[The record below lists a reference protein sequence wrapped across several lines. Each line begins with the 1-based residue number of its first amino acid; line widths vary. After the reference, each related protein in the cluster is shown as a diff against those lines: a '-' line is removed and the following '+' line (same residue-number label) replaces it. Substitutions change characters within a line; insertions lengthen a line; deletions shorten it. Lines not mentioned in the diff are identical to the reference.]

1 MLFLYHGDTMNNK
14 DLMYKF
20 IKDIEASKLT
30 TNFICDILKYQ
41 ELNDY
46 NYIFRIK
53 EESTNIIIDIYDNI
67 SINRFNRYIFHFSK
81 PKNKNDITIT
91 EKNNVFV
98 TDINVLNSS
107 QNNDNNLVKLAY
119 LFNINKKEM
128 SKYSKTFLSSE
139 IVKLLDKLINKI

>member
-1 MLFLYHGDTMNNK
+1 
-14 DLMYKF
+14 MYKF

-30 TNFICDILKYQ
+30 TIFICDILKYQ

-46 NYIFRIK
+46 NYMFRIK

-139 IVKLLDKLINKI
+139 IVKLLDKLINEI

>member
-1 MLFLYHGDTMNNK
+1 MNNK

-30 TNFICDILKYQ
+30 TIFICDILKYQ

-139 IVKLLDKLINKI
+139 IVNLLMKYNRFIFIFSFY

>member
-1 MLFLYHGDTMNNK
+1 M
-14 DLMYKF
+14 
-20 IKDIEASKLT
+20 
-30 TNFICDILKYQ
+30 
-41 ELNDY
+41 
-46 NYIFRIK
+46 FRIK

-139 IVKLLDKLINKI
+139 IVKLLDKLIN

>member
-1 MLFLYHGDTMNNK
+1 MNNK

-30 TNFICDILKYQ
+30 TIFICDILKYQ

-46 NYIFRIK
+46 TYIFRIK

-119 LFNINKKEM
+119 LNFSGNLC
-128 SKYSKTFLSSE
+128 YFFCFLM
-139 IVKLLDKLINKI
+139 LINNGFSDTFEICF